1 MSRAYAVFSGAG
13 RPCRSESVILILL
26 YTKST
31 NLSRDFC
38 VVSDEKIAAIPDQA
52 KTSRQSLSQLY
63 QKHQRV
69 LVRID
74 DSIGDAIQNMAE
86 IFK

>member
-13 RPCRSESVILILL
+13 RSCRSESVILILL

-63 QKHQRV
+63 QKHQSV

-74 DSIGDAIQNMAE
+74 DSIGDTTQNMAE